1 MPDVYKRAAPL
12 NSQVSE
18 ALTDFALGYENGAYF
33 ADVLCPRIAT
43 DKYIQE
49 YQLRQRKDLITPVA
63 DLIDAE
69 AEVSRVDYELTTQ
82 LATCLDRGLKSYV
95 TTKEEVQSDDPMT
108 PRRRKTA
115 DLMNRM
121 MLNHE
126 IRVAD
131 LYNTVGSYAAG
142 NVVTPAAAW
151 SDAASGEPLVD
162 LKAARRALPPAQ
174 TGLSK
179 IVCLMTELAW
189 DELTLHPDFAGIVPR
204 DQGGFGRME
213 QFMNWF
219 RIDEFYVTEAEKNT
233 ANRGLSPTIAPVWD
247 DDKVILARVPT
258 GETPPTPDAMMFGGT
273 FTTRQP
279 AADGEGL
286 VVTEWLEPGR
296 GSGEGVYGIKVTRAE
311 VPVILQNDMAV
322 LINGV

>member
-1 MPDVYKRAAPL
+1 MTEAYTRAAPL
-12 NSQVSE
+12 STQVSE

-49 YQLRQRKDLITPVA
+49 YQLRQRRDLITPVA

-69 AEVSRVDYELTTQ
+69 DEVNRVDYQLTTQ

-108 PRRRKTA
+108 PRRRKTG
-115 DLMNRM
+115 DLMNRI

-131 LYNTVGSYAAG
+131 LFNATGSYASG
-142 NVVTPAAAW
+142 NIVTPGAAW
-151 SDAASGEPLVD
+151 SDAGSGTPLVD
-162 LKAARRALPPAQ
+162 LKSARRVLPPAQ
-174 TGLSK
+174 SGNSK
-179 IVCLMTELAW
+179 IVCIMTELAW
-189 DELTLHPDFAGIVPR
+189 DELTLHPSFAGIVPR

-219 RIDEFYVTEAEKNT
+219 RIDDFYITEAEKNT
-233 ANRGLSPTIAPVWD
+233 ANRGLAPTITSVWD

-258 GETPPTPDAMMFGGT
+258 SDQPPTPDAMMFAGT

-296 GSGEGVYGIKVTRAE
+296 GAGEGVYGIKVTRAD
-311 VPVILQNDMAV
+311 VPVVLQNDMAV